1 MVLVYCMNSI
11 AITKLL
17 QPFAFTNLGFC
28 SLESPKSIKFYKSW
42 LKNDFH
48 GDMKYMEEHLPQKE
62 YPQAHFDKMQG
73 CITIAMNYYPHPQA
87 KELPFKQLKIAKY
100 AHGDDYHIW
109 FKEKLNQAANLLK
122 SHFTDQDFIGMTD
135 SSPVLERDLA
145 HRSGLGWVG
154 KNTCLINREHG
165 SFFFIGEIYTSL
177 AFEDQSLTSDFCGTC
192 NRCIESC
199 PTGALKEPKV
209 LDANLCISYLTIE
222 SKSIPSENLRNKMAG
237 WFFGCDICQDVCP
250 WNQHFIKNSLLPLPI
265 QPDENIAELIQEL
278 ELILNSSNNQLN
290 RLTKDL
296 ALSRARGFG
305 MKRNALLLVA
315 ELKLKQLIPDVKR
328 QKEDPKLIDLADWT
342 LDRLV

>member
-1 MVLVYCMNSI
+1 MVLINQMESN

-28 SLESPKSIKFYKSW
+28 SLESPKSIEFYKSW

-62 YPQAHFDKMQG
+62 HPQLHFEKMRG
-73 CITIAMNYYPHPQA
+73 CITVLMNYYPHPQA

-109 FKEKLNQAANLLK
+109 FKEKLNQAALLLK
-122 SHFTDQDFIGMTD
+122 SRFPGEEFIGMTD

-145 HRSGLGWVG
+145 NRSALGWVG

-177 AFEDQSLTSDFCGTC
+177 QFEDQSLTDDFCGTC
-192 NRCIESC
+192 NRCIEAC

-209 LDANLCISYLTIE
+209 LDANLCISYLNIE
-222 SKSIPSENLRNKMAG
+222 SKSVPAEPLREKMSG

-250 WNQHFIKNSLLPLPI
+250 WNQHFIRNSLQPI
-265 QPDENIAELIQEL
+265 PVPPTQNTEELIQEL
-278 ELILNSSNNQLN
+278 KLILSSSNKQLT
-290 RLTKDL
+290 RITKDL

-305 MKRNALLLVA
+305 LKRNALLIVA
-315 ELKLKQLIPDVKR
+315 ELKLKELAPEVKR
-328 QKEDPKLIDLADWT
+328 AATDPKLLELANWT
-342 LDRLV
+342 LAKLT